1 MKICYLDAFA
11 GISGDM
17 TVGALIDAGA
27 EFEAI
32 REALRSLGM
41 GATVS
46 ASKIKR
52 HGIAAT
58 KFTVEG
64 GEARGH
70 RHLPQILQMIETA
83 AASERARRNA
93 MAVFERLAAAEAK
106 VHAVP
111 LEKVH
116 FHEVGA
122 VDSICDIVGAC
133 VGFDSLGV
141 EAIQCSPLNVG
152 SGTVETEHG
161 ILPAPAPATV
171 ELLAGCPVY
180 ASGPPG
186 EWTTPTGAAIAATL
200 ATSFGPLPAMRIT
213 ATGYGA
219 GDFDLAER
227 PNVLRVMVGEKTDA
241 PEAVEV
247 AVMESNIDNATP
259 ETMGYAME
267 RLLSAGALDV
277 TLTPVQMKKNRPGV
291 MLSVLARPEDREAM
305 IAILF
310 SETPTLGVRIQSVQ
324 RRVRERRIEEVET
337 PLGKV
342 RVKVSGA
349 DCAPEYEDCRRLA
362 ESTGTPLRTVMSH
375 AVLAWLR
382 KDR

>member
-27 EFEAI
+27 DFEAI
-32 REALRSLGM
+32 REALRSLGT

-52 HGIAAT
+52 RGIAAT

-64 GEARGH
+64 GEKSRH
-70 RHLPQILQMIETA
+70 RHLPQILKMIETA

-106 VHAVP
+106 VHDVP
-111 LEKVH
+111 PDRVH

-141 EAIQCSPLNVG
+141 EVVQCSPLNVG

-161 ILPAPAPATV
+161 ILPAPAPATA
-171 ELLAGCPVY
+171 ELLLGCPVY

-186 EWTTPTGAAIAATL
+186 EWTTPTGAAIAVTL

-227 PNVLRVMVGEKTDA
+227 PNVLRVIVGERSEV

-247 AVMESNIDNATP
+247 AVIESNIDNATP
-259 ETMGYAME
+259 ETIGYTME
-267 RLLSAGALDV
+267 RLLAAGALDV
-277 TLTPVQMKKNRPGV
+277 TVTPVHMKKNRPGV
-291 MLSVLARPEDREAM
+291 TLSVLARPEDREAM

-324 RRVRERRIEEVET
+324 RRIRERRVEEVET

-382 KDR
+382 NDR